1 MVKNLINK
9 PVYRYRGVNEA
20 KYTMTTSLQR
30 HCPPQMK
37 GNQNDYMTMLLQKV
51 KSSPKVV
58 EFFKMS
64 GIAINDISCL
74 ALMQHH
80 GLPTPLLDFS
90 TDIMIALSFASDG
103 LDLSSGSEETDGYAS
118 LYVFDKQYEYEVGT
132 PVQQVF
138 ESGLAN
144 GFQMWQDHMHQYP
157 KDEVDASIL
166 FDINKFVK
174 WDDINGIELCFIE
187 YQPLAPGVVTLSGQN
202 LDLSNPNLVKQKGC
216 FLLNLYNETM
226 PLEDNWN
233 GRTTESRNNFWM
245 SKGENLMQLPFSGV
259 MTRDKMFCFDI
270 KKDVLLEWANVN
282 AVPLYDNRTTEIL
295 ISFLFVQMVGVPAT
309 IIFCNLS
316 EKLGYM
322 KMFMASVVLWILLGV
337 AFVIVS
343 TTMQFYILAFFVG
356 LVIGTTPAMARA
368 ILSSFLENRSD
379 SAEIF
384 GFNALTSRASS
395 ILGPLV
401 FGAVSSITGSQR
413 FGLFSLVLFFGS
425 GLVILTFNKKKK

>member
-1 MVKNLINK
+1 MYKTLLEKSKSFRQFTIRTVPEFENMVENLINK
-9 PVYRYRGVNEA
+9 PVYRFRGVNEA

-103 LDLSSGSEETDGYAS
+103 LDLSSVSEETDGYAS
-118 LYVFDKQYEYEVGT
+118 LYVFDSQFEYEVGN
-132 PVQQVF
+132 PVQRVF
-138 ESGLAN
+138 EIGLAN
-144 GFQMWQDHMHQYP
+144 GIQMWQDHMHQYP

-174 WDDINGIELCFIE
+174 WDDINGLELCFIE
-187 YQPLAPGVVTLSGQN
+187 YQPLAPGVVTLSGQK

-216 FLLNLYNETM
+216 FMLNLYNETM

-245 SKGENLMQLPFSGV
+245 SKGEKFIQLPFSGV
-259 MTRDKMFCFDI
+259 MTRDKIICFDI

-282 AVPLYDNRTTEIL
+282 AVPLYDNSTANIAIKQGLADIKEELDR
-295 ISFLFVQMVGVPAT
+295 S
-309 IIFCNLS
+309 
-316 EKLGYM
+316 
-322 KMFMASVVLWILLGV
+322 LL
-337 AFVIVS
+337 
-343 TTMQFYILAFFVG
+343 
-356 LVIGTTPAMARA
+356 
-368 ILSSFLENRSD
+368 
-379 SAEIF
+379 
-384 GFNALTSRASS
+384 
-395 ILGPLV
+395 
-401 FGAVSSITGSQR
+401 
-413 FGLFSLVLFFGS
+413 
-425 GLVILTFNKKKK
+425 